1 MSDRTVVAMFKP
13 TNLLSKLISHCRSDC
28 LCACQLS
35 ISCYLMYRNSRHFNK
50 GPEMFCNL
58 CFCVKWEKTLI
69 CLILRLEIIERY
81 AMIMR
86 RQKQKNKLNSVTE
99 R

>member
-1 MSDRTVVAMFKP
+1 MANRAIVVVFKP
-13 TNLLSKLISHCRSDC
+13 TNLLSKLISRCRSDC
-28 LCACQLS
+28 LCAYQLS
-35 ISCYLMYRNSRHFNK
+35 ISCYLMYRNSKHFSK

-58 CFCVKWEKTLI
+58 CFGVKWEDILI

-86 RQKQKNKLNSVTE
+86 RQKQKNKLHSVTE